1 MTEDADDRK
10 LERAAIGNH
19 RDLFRMN
26 AEAMDG
32 EVCEDGGLVYT
43 YDAASRNALACW
55 MDGERLH
62 KAFLILPMR
71 FVYRPLLAW
80 VIWRSIFRA
89 LKGAFVAWGKL
100 ERTASVPSR
109 A

>member
-1 MTEDADDRK
+1 M
-10 LERAAIGNH
+10 
-19 RDLFRMN
+19 DLFIT
-26 AEAMDG
+26 
-32 EVCEDGGLVYT
+32 L
-43 YDAASRNALACW
+43 LACW

-62 KAFLILPMR
+62 KGLLILPMR